1 MCDRKITVLTDP
13 IPTTYQYHSQQI
25 KSRVRPLLRRLD
37 KKDPLKKPLYGGH
50 YAVTRSLI
58 EGLKKARISFVYNPQ
73 KVKDCTE
80 EVIVLAGLTTLQQ
93 AISLREKGIIK
104 KLAAGPNIVNL
115 PSDRP
120 EVIGSPFIDHY
131 ILNSEWIK
139 DIYIDDMPSLAPKI
153 VLWPAGVDE
162 QFWQPQITDKAPCT
176 MLFYSKRPEKNLFA
190 ACRNIAE
197 NSGFTVTVL
206 DYGRYTPLQYKEL
219 LDRNSILVH
228 FVEQETQGIS
238 LAEAWSMNVPSLV
251 WNPGTFFMKGMNF
264 TSSSAPCLSNETGLF
279 FQDATK
285 FEEVVKKLTAQPP
298 AFKPREWILRHL
310 TDEISARNLLELIG
324 F

>member
-1 MCDRKITVLTDP
+1 MSDRKITVLTDP
-13 IPTTYQYHSQQI
+13 IPTTYQYYSHQI
-25 KSRVRPLLRRLD
+25 MGRVRPLLRRLD
-37 KKDPLKKPLYGGH
+37 KKEPLRKPLYGGH

-58 EGLKKARISFVYNPQ
+58 EGLDKARISFVYNPR
-73 KVKDCTE
+73 KIKDCTE

-93 AISLREKGIIK
+93 AIALREKGIIK

-120 EVIGSPFIDHY
+120 EIIGSPFIDHY

-139 DIYIDDMPSLAPKI
+139 DIYIQDMPSLGSRA

-162 QFWQPQITDKAPCT
+162 QFWKPEVTEKAPGT
-176 MLFYSKRPEKNLFA
+176 MLFYSKRPEKKLFA
-190 ACRNIAE
+190 TCRDIAE
-197 NSGFTVTVL
+197 KSGFSVTVL
-206 DYGRYTPLQYKEL
+206 DYGRYAPQQYKEL
-219 LDRNSILVH
+219 LDRNSIMVH

-251 WNPGTFFMKGMNF
+251 WNPGTFLTKGMNF
-264 TSSSAPCLSNETGLF
+264 ISSSAPYLSDETGLF
-279 FQDATK
+279 FHDAAQ
-285 FEEVVKKLTAQPP
+285 FEEVVTKLTAQPLE
-298 AFKPREWILRHL
+298 FKPREWVLQHL
-310 TDEISARNLLELIG
+310 TDEIAARNLLDLLG